1 MNASSSTL
9 DDHVHFSSTVMT
21 FIRIAVSTPQRTQIK
36 KNEERNSQVDENS
49 DPQAAKLDDPPAA
62 AASEVKASAAR

>member
-21 FIRIAVSTPQRTQIK
+21 FIRIAGSTPQRTQIK

-49 DPQAAKLDDPPAA
+49 DPQAAKLDDPPAV